1 MYAVGIADDLVDIVS
16 EGVVL
21 LVEWVHLEST
31 ATLAG
36 HTVVVPPGELGDK
49 DLLVV
54 AHHQEIVDGVLQH
67 ILTAISKQH
76 LFFRHTVDLT
86 ETYRDDTLLA
96 LIIDAGIETQ
106 GLGIKVL
113 DGVNHFLAGLKV
125 KLVSVEKIKWCIH
138 CNYVFYCCLS
148 IFIRR
153 IPTRIQKISRTR
165 QMMLTKMPKAAE
177 SPRAA
182 IDSTKP
188 PS

>member
-1 MYAVGIADDLVDIVS
+1 M
-16 EGVVL
+16 
-21 LVEWVHLEST
+21 
-31 ATLAG
+31 
-36 HTVVVPPGELGDK
+36 
-49 DLLVV
+49 
-54 AHHQEIVDGVLQH
+54 DGVLQH

-138 CNYVFYCCLS
+138 CNYVILLL
-148 IFIRR
+148 FIYFHKENTYQN
-153 IPTRIQKISRTR
+153 PED
-165 QMMLTKMPKAAE
+165 LTYAADDAYE
-177 SPRAA
+177 
-182 IDSTKP
+182 DT
-188 PS
+188 